1 MQSDGTLLEI
11 KSRVDI
17 VDVVSDYVPLKRA
30 GRNHKGLC
38 PFHTEKTPSFMVN
51 AEKQIFHC
59 FGCGAGG
66 DIFTFIMKKEN
77 MEFREALEILAKR
90 AGVELK
96 QERPEDR
103 SERERLR
110 NIQAEA
116 LRYFQ
121 ANLKKAQRA
130 LQYLKKRGVT
140 GESMEAFSLGY
151 APRGWHLL
159 IDHLKKKGFSTGLM
173 IKAGVAASG
182 QKGPYDIFRE
192 RIIFPIFDLHGA
204 PVAFGGRVMDDAMP
218 KYLNS
223 PDTPLFRKGDTLYAL
238 GEAREE
244 IRARGYAVV
253 VEGYLDAIMCHQYGV
268 CNVVAPLGT
277 ALTGAHLRKLSPLA
291 RNILLVFD
299 GDQAGV
305 AAARRSLEM
314 ALEGGLRG
322 KVLVLPPGEDP
333 DSILSTK
340 GAGHFMELM
349 GRAST
354 PVEFMLSGGG
364 TSGQEGVRQTVA
376 LAAKLSDPIFR
387 DEIIRELAER
397 SGTRELAL
405 REALTRY
412 RKTGSFPEAGRRV
425 LVYDEE
431 TILLSAAL
439 SVPEKK
445 EEILGRVGTEDMEN
459 TLVRNIFSKLAGR
472 ESSREPFVDA
482 DWSAEERELV
492 SRLAVSPGFDAEHID
507 RNIEDC
513 IRKISRRRLE
523 ERIRNAESRGDLKL
537 LNELYSER
545 QKLTQEAS

>member
-17 VDVVSDYVPLKRA
+17 VDVISDYVPLKRA

-66 DIFTFIMKKEN
+66 DVFTFIMKKES

-96 QERPEDR
+96 RERPEER
-103 SERERLR
+103 SEREKLR

-116 LRYFQ
+116 LRYFRE
-121 ANLKKAQRA
+121 NLKKSQRA
-130 LQYLKKRGVT
+130 MQYLKKRGVT
-140 GESMEAFSLGY
+140 GDSMEAFSLGY

-159 IDHLKKKGFSTGLM
+159 IDYLRKRGFSAELM
-173 IKAGVAASG
+173 MKAGVAASG

-192 RIIFPIFDLHGA
+192 RIIFPILGLHGE

-244 IRARGYAVV
+244 IRAKGYAVV

-268 CNVVAPLGT
+268 RNVVAPLGT
-277 ALTGAHLRKLSPLA
+277 ALTSSHLRKLFPLA

-314 ALEGGLRG
+314 ALEGGLRA

-333 DSILSTK
+333 DSILTTK
-340 GAGHFMELM
+340 GVGHFMDLM

-364 TSGQEGVRQTVA
+364 ASREEGVRQTVA
-376 LAAKLSDPIFR
+376 LVAKLSDPIFR
-387 DEIIRELAER
+387 DELIRELAER
-397 SGTRELAL
+397 AGIRELTL
-405 REALTRY
+405 REELQRY
-412 RKTGSFPEAGRRV
+412 RKTGSFADTGRKV

-431 TILLSAAL
+431 TLLLSAAL
-439 SVPEKK
+439 SAPGKK
-445 EEILGRVGTEDMEN
+445 EEILGRVGMDDMEN
-459 TLVRNIFSKLAGR
+459 TLVRSIFMKLANR
-472 ESSREPFVDA
+472 EFSQQHPMDA
-482 DWSAEERELV
+482 DWSAEERALV
-492 SRLAVSPGFDAEHID
+492 SRLAVSPGFDPEHVD

-523 ERIRNAESRGDLKL
+523 ERIKNAESRGDLRL

-545 QKLTQEAS
+545 QKLIQETG

>member
-1 MQSDGTLLEI
+1 
-11 KSRVDI
+11 
-17 VDVVSDYVPLKRA
+17 
-30 GRNHKGLC
+30 
-38 PFHTEKTPSFMVN
+38 MVN

-77 MEFREALEILAKR
+77 LEFREALEILAKR

-121 ANLKKAQRA
+121 TNLKKSQRA
-130 LQYLKKRGVT
+130 RQYLEKRGVM
-140 GESMEAFSLGY
+140 GESMEVFSLGY
-151 APRGWHLL
+151 TPRGWHLL
-159 IDHLKKKGFSTGLM
+159 IDHLKKKGFSTEVM

-204 PVAFGGRVMDDAMP
+204 PVAFGGRVMDDTMP

-244 IRARGYAVV
+244 IRAKGYTVV

-268 CNVVAPLGT
+268 RNVVAPLGT

-299 GDQAGV
+299 GDEAGV

-354 PVEFMLSGGG
+354 PVEFMLSGRG
-364 TSGQEGVRQTVA
+364 TSGQEGVRQTLA
-376 LAAKLSDPIFR
+376 LAANVPAPGKP
-387 DEIIRELAER
+387 R
-397 SGTRELAL
+397 SG
-405 REALTRY
+405 RY
-412 RKTGSFPEAGRRV
+412 CSATGRPAASRTPHAGCSSMMRKRCFFRRPFP
-425 LVYDEE
+425 
-431 TILLSAAL
+431 
-439 SVPEKK
+439 
-445 EEILGRVGTEDMEN
+445 
-459 TLVRNIFSKLAGR
+459 
-472 ESSREPFVDA
+472 
-482 DWSAEERELV
+482 
-492 SRLAVSPGFDAEHID
+492 
-507 RNIEDC
+507 C
-513 IRKISRRRLE
+513 RRRKRRSWGEWARRTWKTPWSRTSSGSSPAGSLP
-523 ERIRNAESRGDLKL
+523 RSTSWTRTGRLRNG
-537 LNELYSER
+537 NW
-545 QKLTQEAS
+545 

>member
-90 AGVELK
+90 AGVELR

-110 NIQAEA
+110 NIQAGA

-121 ANLKKAQRA
+121 ANLKKSQRA

-140 GESMEAFSLGY
+140 GESVEAFSLGY

-159 IDHLKKKGFSTGLM
+159 IDHLKKKGFSTELM

-204 PVAFGGRVMDDAMP
+204 PVAFGGRVMDDTMP

-387 DEIIRELAER
+387 DELIRELAER
-397 SGTRELAL
+397 SGTREATL
-405 REALTRY
+405 REVLQRY
-412 RKTGSFPEAGRRV
+412 RKTGSFADSARRV
-425 LVYDEE
+425 FVYDEE
-431 TILLSAAL
+431 TLLLSAAL

-445 EEILGRVGTEDMEN
+445 EEILGRVGAEDMEN
-459 TLVRNIFSKLAGR
+459 TLVKNIFRKLAGR
-472 ESSREPFVDA
+472 ESSPEHFMDA

-492 SRLAVSPGFDAEHID
+492 SRLVVSPGFDDEHID

-523 ERIRNAESRGDLKL
+523 ERIKNAESRGDLKL
-537 LNELYSER
+537 LSELYSER
-545 QKLTQEAS
+545 QKLIREA

>member
-1 MQSDGTLLEI
+1 
-11 KSRVDI
+11 
-17 VDVVSDYVPLKRA
+17 
-30 GRNHKGLC
+30 
-38 PFHTEKTPSFMVN
+38 MVN

-77 MEFREALEILAKR
+77 LEFREALEILAKR

-121 ANLKKAQRA
+121 TNLKKSQRA
-130 LQYLKKRGVT
+130 RQYLEKRGVM
-140 GESMEAFSLGY
+140 GESMEVFSLGY
-151 APRGWHLL
+151 TPRGWHLL
-159 IDHLKKKGFSTGLM
+159 IDHLKKKGFSTEVM

-244 IRARGYAVV
+244 IRAKGYTVV

-268 CNVVAPLGT
+268 RNVVAPLGT

-299 GDQAGV
+299 GDEAGV

-354 PVEFMLSGGG
+354 PVEFMLSGRG
-364 TSGQEGVRQTVA
+364 TSGQEGVRQTLA

-387 DEIIRELAER
+387 DELIRELAER
-397 SGTRELAL
+397 SGTREATL
-405 REALTRY
+405 REVLQRY
-412 RKTGSFPEAGRRV
+412 RKTGSFADSARRV
-425 LVYDEE
+425 FVYDEE
-431 TILLSAAL
+431 TLLLSAAL

-445 EEILGRVGTEDMEN
+445 EEILGRVGAEDMEN
-459 TLVRNIFSKLAGR
+459 TLVKNIFRKLAGR
-472 ESSREPFVDA
+472 ESSPEHFMDA

-492 SRLAVSPGFDAEHID
+492 SRLVVSPGFDDEHID

-537 LNELYSER
+537 LSELYSER
-545 QKLTQEAS
+545 QKLIREA

>member
-90 AGVELK
+90 AGVELR

-110 NIQAEA
+110 NIQAGA

-121 ANLKKAQRA
+121 ANLKKSQRA

-140 GESMEAFSLGY
+140 GESVEAFSLGY

-159 IDHLKKKGFSTGLM
+159 IDHLKKKGFSTELM

-268 CNVVAPLGT
+268 RNVVAPLGT

-459 TLVRNIFSKLAGR
+459 TLVKNIFRKLAGR
-472 ESSREPFVDA
+472 DSSREPFVDA

-537 LNELYSER
+537 LSELYSER
-545 QKLTQEAS
+545 QKLTQEAP